1 MKNPPNNSVMDSLR
15 KLQEGRV
22 KLGYQSRIIE
32 KLSAHRKNEINER
45 DVAPEFENA
54 LTKIKD
60 KNKNNARIKFPW
72 SDLSE
77 IEFKTNPQ
85 LSYDGSNFFGSTI
98 STTNKNLTNLSFQN
112 TDFGFAKLSWVDLSG
127 ANLTGANLV
136 KADLDATNL
145 TGANLTK
152 ANLTGADLI
161 MTNLTE
167 ANLTKADLSKAD
179 LSMTNLTEANLT
191 GANLFNADLSRA
203 NLTEANLTG
212 ANLTLADLDTANLTE
227 ANLTNAD
234 LTRANLTNADL
245 TGANLT
251 GTNFSGANLTG
262 TNFSGADLTGANF
275 KGVIQKTITLEAI
288 PDFTELGVKTILYLL
303 KDGGLSDDQKKE
315 MLGIGNEVPVS
326 KYLQGLIEQS
336 RDDKIKSDVKKVL
349 EVAEDFE
356 DKIKPKKEV
365 LHSMRKIE
373 IQRMEDGWH

>member
-22 KLGYQSRIIE
+22 KLGYQSGIIE
-32 KLSAHRKNEINER
+32 KLVADKKNETNEG
-45 DVAPEFENA
+45 DVASKFENA

-60 KNKNNARIKFPW
+60 KNNACIKFPW

-77 IEFKTNPQ
+77 IEFKRNPQ

-98 STTNKNLTNLSFQN
+98 STTNKDLTNLSFQN

-136 KADLDATNL
+136 KADLDT
-145 TGANLTK
+145 ANLTK
-152 ANLTGADLI
+152 ANLTGANLSGADLTI
-161 MTNLTE
+161 TNLTGANLTG
-167 ANLTKADLSKAD
+167 ANLTKADLSRAD
-179 LSMTNLTEANLT
+179 LSMTNLTKANLT
-191 GANLFNADLSRA
+191 GA
-203 NLTEANLTG
+203 
-212 ANLTLADLDTANLTE
+212 
-227 ANLTNAD
+227 
-234 LTRANLTNADL
+234 
-245 TGANLT
+245 
-251 GTNFSGANLTG
+251 
-262 TNFSGADLTGANF
+262 NFSGADLTGANF

-303 KDGGLSDDQKKE
+303 QDGGLSDNQKKQ
-315 MLGIGNEVPVS
+315 MLGIGNKVPVS

-356 DKIKPKKEV
+356 KKIKPKKRSLLPDLQGPDLKKGKWVALVKNEENIPLGQSRV
-365 LHSMRKIE
+365 
-373 IQRMEDGWH
+373 

>member
-22 KLGYQSRIIE
+22 KLGYQSGIIE
-32 KLSAHRKNEINER
+32 KLVADKKNETNEG
-45 DVAPEFENA
+45 DVASKFENA

-60 KNKNNARIKFPW
+60 KNNARINFPW

-77 IEFKTNPQ
+77 IEFKRNPQ

-98 STTNKNLTNLSFQN
+98 STTNKDLTNLSFQN

-136 KADLDATNL
+136 KADLDTADLTKANLTGANLSGADLTITNL

-152 ANLTGADLI
+152 ANLTGA
-161 MTNLTE
+161 
-167 ANLTKADLSKAD
+167 
-179 LSMTNLTEANLT
+179 
-191 GANLFNADLSRA
+191 
-203 NLTEANLTG
+203 
-212 ANLTLADLDTANLTE
+212 
-227 ANLTNAD
+227 
-234 LTRANLTNADL
+234 
-245 TGANLT
+245 
-251 GTNFSGANLTG
+251 
-262 TNFSGADLTGANF
+262 NFSGADLTGANF

-303 KDGGLSDDQKKE
+303 QDGGLSDNQKKE

-356 DKIKPKKEV
+356 DKIKPKKR
-365 LHSMRKIE
+365 SASFDA
-373 IQRMEDGWH
+373 EDRNSKNGRWVALVKNEENIPLDQSRVR

>member
-22 KLGYQSRIIE
+22 KLGYRSGIIE
-32 KLSAHRKNEINER
+32 KLSAHRKNETNER

-54 LTKIKD
+54 LTKIRD

-98 STTNKNLTNLSFQN
+98 STTNKDLTNLSFKN

-136 KADLDATNL
+136 KADLATANL
-145 TGANLTK
+145 TGANLTN
-152 ANLTGADLI
+152 ANLTGADLTI
-161 MTNLTE
+161 TNLTE
-167 ANLTKADLSKAD
+167 ANLTKADLSRAD
-179 LSMTNLTEANLT
+179 LSMTNLTKANLT
-191 GANLFNADLSRA
+191 GA
-203 NLTEANLTG
+203 
-212 ANLTLADLDTANLTE
+212 
-227 ANLTNAD
+227 
-234 LTRANLTNADL
+234 
-245 TGANLT
+245 
-251 GTNFSGANLTG
+251 
-262 TNFSGADLTGANF
+262 NFSGADLTGANF

-303 KDGGLSDDQKKE
+303 QDGGLSDNQKKE

-356 DKIKPKKEV
+356 DKIKPKKR
-365 LHSMRKIE
+365 SASFDP
-373 IQRMEDGWH
+373 EDRNSKN

>member
-22 KLGYQSRIIE
+22 KLGYQSGIIE
-32 KLSAHRKNEINER
+32 KLVADKKNETNEG
-45 DVAPEFENA
+45 DVASKFENA

-60 KNKNNARIKFPW
+60 KNNARINFPW

-77 IEFKTNPQ
+77 IEFKRNPQ

-98 STTNKNLTNLSFQN
+98 STTNKDLTNLSFKN

-136 KADLDATNL
+136 KADLDTADLTKANLTGANLSGADLTITNL

-152 ANLTGADLI
+152 A
-161 MTNLTE
+161 
-167 ANLTKADLSKAD
+167 DLSRAD
-179 LSMTNLTEANLT
+179 LSMTNLTKANLT
-191 GANLFNADLSRA
+191 GA
-203 NLTEANLTG
+203 
-212 ANLTLADLDTANLTE
+212 
-227 ANLTNAD
+227 
-234 LTRANLTNADL
+234 
-245 TGANLT
+245 
-251 GTNFSGANLTG
+251 
-262 TNFSGADLTGANF
+262 NFSGADLTGANF

-303 KDGGLSDDQKKE
+303 QDGGLSDNQKKE

>member
-22 KLGYQSRIIE
+22 KLGYQSGIIE
-32 KLSAHRKNEINER
+32 KLVADKKNETNEG
-45 DVAPEFENA
+45 DVASKFENA

-60 KNKNNARIKFPW
+60 KNNARIKFPW

-98 STTNKNLTNLSFQN
+98 STTNKDLTNLSFKN

-136 KADLDATNL
+136 KADLDT
-145 TGANLTK
+145 ANLTK
-152 ANLTGADLI
+152 ANLTGA
-161 MTNLTE
+161 
-167 ANLTKADLSKAD
+167 
-179 LSMTNLTEANLT
+179 
-191 GANLFNADLSRA
+191 
-203 NLTEANLTG
+203 
-212 ANLTLADLDTANLTE
+212 
-227 ANLTNAD
+227 
-234 LTRANLTNADL
+234 
-245 TGANLT
+245 
-251 GTNFSGANLTG
+251 
-262 TNFSGADLTGANF
+262 NFSGADLTGANF

-315 MLGIGNEVPVS
+315 MLGIGNKVPVS

-356 DKIKPKKEV
+356 DKIKPKKR
-365 LHSMRKIE
+365 SASFDP
-373 IQRMEDGWH
+373 EDRNSKNGRWVALVKNEENIPLDQSRVR